1 MEIKQG
7 KNRFY
12 IGNTEE
18 DFVAEI
24 TYEELDDKTWSINHT
39 YVDPSLEG
47 QGIGRKLVQAVK
59 EAAFKQDKKLS
70 ATCSY
75 AAHVLQKSAEK

>member
-12 IGNTEE
+12 IGSSET

-24 TYEELDDKTWSINHT
+24 TFELVDANTWSINHT
-39 YVDPSLEG
+39 FVDSSLEG
-47 QGIGRKLVQAVK
+47 QEIGRKLVKAVK
-59 EAAFKQDKKLS
+59 DYAEAQGKELT

-75 AAHVLQKSAEK
+75 AAHVLAKSAK

>member
-12 IGNTEE
+12 IGSSET

-24 TYEELDDKTWSINHT
+24 TFELVDANTWSINHT
-39 YVDPSLEG
+39 FVDSSLEG
-47 QGIGRKLVQAVK
+47 QGIGRKLVKAVK
-59 EAAFKQDKKLS
+59 DYAEAQGKELT

-75 AAHVLQKSAEK
+75 AAHVLAKSAK